1 VAWTTDDLIA
11 AVRVR
16 AQVPDEGE
24 DSEPTDAEILRI
36 AHEEM
41 LSRFVGII
49 RSARENYL
57 VTSEDIALVEGTQS
71 YRVPRRAHANAI
83 RDAWIVAPS
92 GRMRALRQLD
102 LTDGHYF
109 GGETGEPAG
118 YYLSGAKLVL
128 EPTPSAAMDGYSL
141 RVFFYRAPSRL
152 VLTSECG
159 VVESVAD
166 QSVVVDDLPSGF
178 GFGSVLDVVQAR
190 PPFDVIVDGEMWGDY
205 AITLERAPALG
216 NKVIAAGS
224 GWTPAVGD
232 MVAQGDVREVVTSIT
247 SATEFASA
255 PEVGGARLRAGA
267 AAAFEPEYTIDITF
281 AAGTA
286 INITAGSG
294 WSPAVGDIVVQGVA
308 PPVFAEVSFVTSATI
323 FTVTPGFVLA
333 VGAASAIGGE
343 LHFGESVDMTDI
355 AIGDFVCEE
364 MTTCVPQIPDAL
376 WPALVSAVAVQVR
389 LHEADPMGASS
400 EAIQRDE
407 YIKTALASMQ
417 PRVDG
422 RAKSIVNLGSAL
434 RRRRPF

>member
-152 VLTSECG
+152 VLTSECAPIVSIADG
-159 VVESVAD
+159 VAGITYEGYVAVND
-166 QSVVVDDLPSGF
+166 FYGVPMDI
-178 GFGSVLDVVQAR
+178 VQAK
-190 PPFDVIVDGEMWGDY
+190 PPFDIVVDQADASLTGSQY
-205 AITLERAPALG
+205 AIEITTAIGTSCQMAG
-216 NKVIAAGS
+216 GS
-224 GWTPAVGD
+224 GWTPA
-232 MVAQGDVREVVTSIT
+232 I
-247 SATEFASA
+247 
-255 PEVGGARLRAGA
+255 
-267 AAAFEPEYTIDITF
+267 
-281 AAGTA
+281 
-286 INITAGSG
+286 
-294 WSPAVGDIVVQGVA
+294 GDIVTQG
-308 PPVFAEVSFVTSATI
+308 SNSVTVTGSAGATL
-323 FTVTPGFVLA
+323 FTVTPGFVLTTGDAFASESA
-333 VGAASAIGGE
+333 VD
-343 LHFGESVDMTDI
+343 FGDADTADAE
-355 AIGDFVCEE
+355 AGDFICQH

-389 LHEADPMGASS
+389 LHEADPMGASA

-422 RAKSIVNLGSAL
+422 RAKSIVNIGSVL

>member
-1 VAWTTDDLIA
+1 VAWTTDDLVA

-83 RDAWIVAPS
+83 RDAWIVSPS
-92 GRMRALRQLD
+92 GRMRALRQID

-128 EPTPSAAMDGYSL
+128 EPTPSAAMAGYSL
-141 RVFFYRAPSRL
+141 RVFFYRSPSRL
-152 VLTSECG
+152 VLTSECAEVALVSDDTI
-159 VVESVAD
+159 VVSYTDYVATQD
-166 QSVVVDDLPSGF
+166 RTGEPFDL
-178 GFGSVLDVVQAR
+178 VQAA
-190 PPFDVIVDGEMWGDY
+190 PPFDVLIDGVDCDIVASSTAI
-205 AITLERAPALG
+205 AITSAIG
-216 NKVIAAGS
+216 TSVQITGGS
-224 GWTPAVGD
+224 GWTPTIGD
-232 MVAQGDVREVVTSIT
+232 QIVQGSDEVTVTGVTLPTIFNVSPGFLL
-247 SATEFASA
+247 E
-255 PEVGGARLRAGA
+255 AGA
-267 AAAFEPEYTIDITF
+267 ATAYEISVTF
-281 AAGTA
+281 D
-286 INITAGSG
+286 GSP
-294 WSPAVGDIVVQGVA
+294 SLSDVV
-308 PPVFAEVSFVTSATI
+308 E
-323 FTVTPGFVLA
+323 
-333 VGAASAIGGE
+333 
-343 LHFGESVDMTDI
+343 
-355 AIGDFVCEE
+355 GDFVCDH
-364 MTTCVPQIPDAL
+364 MTTCVPQVPDAL

-389 LHEADPMGASS
+389 LHEADPVGASS

-407 YIKTALASMQ
+407 YIKSALASMQ